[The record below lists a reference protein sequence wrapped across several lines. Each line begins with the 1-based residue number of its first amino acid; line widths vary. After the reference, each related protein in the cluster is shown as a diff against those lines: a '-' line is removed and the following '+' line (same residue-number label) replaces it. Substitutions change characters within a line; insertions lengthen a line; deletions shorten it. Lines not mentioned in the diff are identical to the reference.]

1 MKQIDEVFKSQMEA
15 YINDNWLETESSL
28 YVWDKIVNEWDLS
41 EYNHDE
47 VILCYFDFLAK
58 KYN

>member
-1 MKQIDEVFKSQMEA
+1 MKQIDEVFKSQIEA

-28 YVWDKIVNEWDLS
+28 YVWDKIVKEWDLS
-41 EYNHDE
+41 EYNTDE

>member
-15 YINDNWLETESSL
+15 YINDNWLETEGSL

-41 EYNHDE
+41 EYNTDE

>member
-15 YINDNWLETESSL
+15 YINDNWLETQSSL

-41 EYNHDE
+41 EYNGDE

>member
-1 MKQIDEVFKSQMEA
+1 MKQIDEVFKSQMET